1 VAGLTSAQKI
11 DLRQLAGAG
20 AYALWLGLYAA
31 DSSEDKE
38 LSALVTR
45 NSGNLQLAAA
55 DLLDGVIDGAASI
68 KRVKIEGE
76 LDVEFNAVTYASKA
90 ASLRSQVA
98 LAAGQA
104 RRFGPPL
111 AGMLIGRSPAPQVF
125 ELGDENLPAGYQ
137 RLGGPVSLTGR
148 EEP

>member
-1 VAGLTSAQKI
+1 VAGLTPAQKT

-20 AYALWLGLYAA
+20 AYSLWLGLYAA
-31 DSSEDKE
+31 GSSEDKE
-38 LSALVTR
+38 LTALVAR
-45 NSGNLQLAAA
+45 NAGNLQLAAV
-55 DLLDGVIDGAASI
+55 DMLDGVIDGAASI

-76 LDVEFNAVTYASKA
+76 LDVEFNPVTYANKA
-90 ASLRSQVA
+90 AGLRSQVA

-111 AGMLIGRSPAPQVF
+111 AGMLTGRSPAPQVF
-125 ELGDENLPAGYQ
+125 ALGDENLPAGYQ